1 MADSL
6 QVAEG
11 DVVYIKMDIYQNL
24 IALIDEFNTDISA
37 PTNGTIKPISRDLIK
52 QGKDSIIE
60 YPCKVAHIGNQSYG
74 KLPKEAISDQIIM
87 EYKYFYKFLAQGQY
101 LPNKMKYMAYFR
113 NFLKDRGD
121 KKIYE
126 LSDFM
131 MMTLQS
137 PRIKYYQSANYY
149 DIQKAVTG
157 YSNNLIEAL
166 GFFPIRMQMDVLE
179 QM

>member
-1 MADSL
+1 
-6 QVAEG
+6 
-11 DVVYIKMDIYQNL
+11 
-24 IALIDEFNTDISA
+24 
-37 PTNGTIKPISRDLIK
+37 
-52 QGKDSIIE
+52 
-60 YPCKVAHIGNQSYG
+60 
-74 KLPKEAISDQIIM
+74 
-87 EYKYFYKFLAQGQY
+87 
-101 LPNKMKYMAYFR
+101 MKYMAYFR